1 MKMKK
6 IVAGVA
12 AAAMAVTSMAAMS
25 VSAVKVGDTVVDF
38 EDGDCSF
45 VYMNDMDGGTKATIE
60 VADFEGSK
68 QLKVTPEDSNAYCK
82 IWFDL
87 DGITDRANTVNI
99 AKITFDITVA
109 PTAED
114 GIVGGWVGGEIGAA
128 GGFDRTGANI
138 QASQADP
145 KWSNGSFNTS
155 PAYDDFGNPTTGVA
169 KGTGEKKFMLPSEK
183 YTMTGTNPF
192 FACMVNASN
201 RGDAA
206 KGDLVYYI
214 DNIKL
219 LDAAGNP
226 IPLGVAPVEETTTA
240 ASEETTAAASEETT
254 AAPEETTA
262 AEEDADEDVAAP
274 EEDEAEEPEETEAP
288 ETTAAEVVTT
298 TAAADTTTAP
308 VATGN
313 VAVASIAAVMTVA
326 GVAAIAAKKRK

>member
-25 VSAVKVGDTVVDF
+25 VSAIKVGDTVIDF

-45 VYMNDMDGGTKATIE
+45 VYMNDLDGGTKATISVE
-60 VADFEGSK
+60 DYNGSK
-68 QLKVTPEDSNAYCK
+68 QLKIDPEDGSLYSK

-87 DGITDRANTVNI
+87 DSITARENTLNI
-99 AKITFDITVA
+99 GKIQYTVTVV
-109 PTAED
+109 PDSAED
-114 GIVGGWVGGEIGAA
+114 IVGWIGGQTGMA
-128 GGFDRTGANI
+128 GGFDKTGADI
-138 QASQADP
+138 QKSQANPGWTGKD
-145 KWSNGSFNTS
+145 FNFEGG
-155 PAYDDFGNPTTGVA
+155 YNP
-169 KGTGEKKFMLPSEK
+169 GEAAVCKVDRKLMLKSEK
-183 YTMTGTNPF
+183 YSADGTNPF
-192 FACMVNASN
+192 FCFMLNTGADRETNGYTN
-201 RGDAA
+201 N
-206 KGDLVYYI
+206 YNIYI